1 MSVQKWIKSV
11 GARCAHGAS
20 IGRRLPIV
28 SWLPAYSVSLLI
40 RDLLAG
46 VTVAL
51 MAVPQGIA
59 YGQLAGL
66 PPHFGLYAC
75 LLTGIWYAALG
86 TTDVVSVGPTAVM
99 SLLTA
104 EFTGGDQQRAVLL
117 AFSTGAVVTA
127 AGCLRLG
134 FLVDFF
140 SVPVVSGFVSAA
152 SITICTTQLK
162 GLFGLKGSS
171 GKTIT
176 ATLKHVFIHIKST
189 NLWDLLLG
197 VSCIVVLLCLRM
209 LGQRRPQH
217 DQHSMKP
224 SRRSRLLSGSLWM
237 LSIARNGVVVL
248 VTSVLVLVLESHQ
261 LHPFSTTETVA
272 AGFPSP
278 QLPPFYGLASNTTS
292 PEVAGS
298 AGNASVVADPTR
310 WPGVAALA
318 SELGLGLVVVP
329 LVATIECMA
338 IAKAFAAHNRPQDHS
353 QEMIALGVCNL
364 LGALFS
370 SYTVT
375 GSFSRTALNHAS
387 GAATP
392 IAGVVTCIFVMITL
406 GSLTPY
412 FRYIPTATLSA
423 VIICAVFFMVDWK
436 IVLDLWRC
444 RKLDLIPLFV
454 TLLAGLFWRLEY
466 GILLG
471 TGVSLLLL
479 LHRAARP
486 KVTLSYRLT
495 PGGRPYLLVLPDCGL
510 SYPAAEHVRQ
520 LIHEAAWAMSVTGKR
535 PEVAAPLNG
544 QSTAPSTDHLE
555 DCNGKLKD
563 ERRNE
568 LGNGNDVRRTSIR
581 NGGSSGITGNGVHE
595 TIPFVDDV
603 AEENHPDDH
612 ETPALRS
619 TNGSCGDAYHL
630 ILNSEDVVIKKDSSF
645 CELVDRRNG
654 EGYGATDR
662 EDAPLPVMLNC
673 RNIRFTDFTAAK
685 GLAAAA
691 KSLQRDGGR
700 PLVLL
705 EIKPSVLAIWSGT
718 DPAAFLVSQSE
729 AAAAQLIDQWGVSPV
744 SLELQDIATPGQN
757 GADANGINGAAAT
770 PGPT

>member
-1 MSVQKWIKSV
+1 M
-11 GARCAHGAS
+11 
-20 IGRRLPIV
+20 
-28 SWLPAYSVSLLI
+28 
-40 RDLLAG
+40 G
-46 VTVAL
+46 VVCRF
-51 MAVPQGIA
+51 GF
-59 YGQLAGL
+59 
-66 PPHFGLYAC
+66 FGLYAC

-117 AFSTGAVVTA
+117 AFFTGAVVTA

-152 SITICTTQLK
+152 SITICTTQIK
-162 GLFGLKGSS
+162 GLFGLK
-171 GKTIT
+171 
-176 ATLKHVFIHIKST
+176 
-189 NLWDLLLG
+189 
-197 VSCIVVLLCLRM
+197 M
-209 LGQRRPQH
+209 LGQRRPQR
-217 DQHSMKP
+217 DQRSLKP

-310 WPGVAALA
+310 WPGVAGMA

-392 IAGVVTCIFVMITL
+392 IAGVITCIFVMITL

-495 PGGRPYLLVLPDCGL
+495 
-510 SYPAAEHVRQ
+510 
-520 LIHEAAWAMSVTGKR
+520 
-535 PEVAAPLNG
+535 
-544 QSTAPSTDHLE
+544 
-555 DCNGKLKD
+555 
-563 ERRNE
+563 
-568 LGNGNDVRRTSIR
+568 
-581 NGGSSGITGNGVHE
+581 
-595 TIPFVDDV
+595 
-603 AEENHPDDH
+603 
-612 ETPALRS
+612 
-619 TNGSCGDAYHL
+619 
-630 ILNSEDVVIKKDSSF
+630 
-645 CELVDRRNG
+645 
-654 EGYGATDR
+654 
-662 EDAPLPVMLNC
+662 
-673 RNIRFTDFTAAK
+673 

-700 PLVLL
+700 PLMLL
-705 EIKPSVLAIWSGT
+705 EIKPSVLTIWSGT

-729 AAAAQLIDQWGVSPV
+729 TAAAQLIDQWG
-744 SLELQDIATPGQN
+744 EGRARYR
-757 GADANGINGAAAT
+757 
-770 PGPT
+770 